1 MIMFNDNTMS
11 TWMIVVF
18 WELSEAL
25 TVETLLQLNSLGK
38 WQKRLRYRFLQV
50 PIKCNL
56 ELCTNQRLVGITPNR
71 VVLLIIYG
79 NLILA

>member
-25 TVETLLQLNSLGK
+25 TVETLLQLNSFGK
-38 WQKRLRYRFLQV
+38 WQKRLR
-50 PIKCNL
+50 
-56 ELCTNQRLVGITPNR
+56 
-71 VVLLIIYG
+71 
-79 NLILA
+79 